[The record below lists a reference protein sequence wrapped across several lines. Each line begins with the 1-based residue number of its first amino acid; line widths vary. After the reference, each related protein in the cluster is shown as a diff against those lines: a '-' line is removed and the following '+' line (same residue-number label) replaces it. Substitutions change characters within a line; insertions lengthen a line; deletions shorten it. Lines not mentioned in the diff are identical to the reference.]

1 VATQTIAGF
10 TMGRAYP
17 FSCDIGRDGIGGEDY
32 FWHVVSESKICCRT
46 VQGGE
51 RAMDADF

>member
-1 VATQTIAGF
+1 
-10 TMGRAYP
+10 MGRVYP

-51 RAMDADF
+51 RPQTTRAMDADF

>member
-10 TMGRAYP
+10 TMGRAYT